1 MRYKKSTKVLLLF
14 EDLRIVCHLGNRVIS
29 SNFTLKVS
37 IDTIE
42 QRADGS
48 MNCIFQKHHQKIRK
62 MEWGF
67 AI

>member
-1 MRYKKSTKVLLLF
+1 MSNLQKS
-14 EDLRIVCHLGNRVIS
+14 IVCHLGNRVIS

-48 MNCIFQKHHQKIRK
+48 MNCIFQKHHQKNVK
-62 MEWGF
+62 M
-67 AI
+67 